1 MSIALKLVII
11 TLFTITINAN
21 ETVLEDIK
29 RTLAMMESGNKKSIV
44 NSRGFLGKYQLGAM
58 SLVEAGF
65 VKLENYKALTYTQK
79 TSTRAAKV
87 MWKDGYSLTKF
98 LNEEQNWNIAGGKR
112 AYLASDE
119 LQDEAMDRLLRKN
132 AKRLENAGINL
143 SDPKLAKSLLMSAHL
158 GGVKSAIALYKNGTD
173 YKDEYGTSIK
183 RYYQAGKNSQ
193 NGIIKFEN

>member
-1 MSIALKLVII
+1 MRYIFIFMISIFLVQ
-11 TLFTITINAN
+11 AN
-21 ETVLEDIK
+21 ESIYNEVKQKI
-29 RTLAMMESGNKKSIV
+29 AVMESGNKKNIV

-79 TSTRAAKV
+79 TETRVAKV
-87 MWKDGYSLTKF
+87 MWRDGYNLTKF
-98 LNEEQNWNIAGGKR
+98 LDEEQNWNIAGGKK

-119 LQDEAMDRLLRKN
+119 LQDMAMDRILQKN
-132 AKRLENAGINL
+132 EKRLEKAGIDMSN
-143 SDPKLAKSLLMSAHL
+143 PKTAKALLLSAHL
-158 GGVKSAIALYKNGTD
+158 GGAKSAIALAKNGTD

-183 RYYQAGKNSQ
+183 KYYQAGKNSQ

>member
-1 MSIALKLVII
+1 MRYILILSISIFFA
-11 TLFTITINAN
+11 NAN
-21 ETVLEDIK
+21 ESVYNEVK
-29 RTLAMMESGNKKSIV
+29 RTLAIMESGNKKSIV

-65 VKLENYKALTYTQK
+65 VKIENYRALTYTQK

-87 MWKDGYSLTKF
+87 MWKDGYTLTKF
-98 LNEEQNWNIAGGKR
+98 LDEDRNWNIAGGKR

-119 LQDEAMDRLLRKN
+119 LQDEAMDRLLKIN
-132 AKRLENAGINL
+132 AKRLERAGIDMSN
-143 SDPKLAKSLLMSAHL
+143 PKLAKSLLMSAHL
-158 GGVKSAIALYKNGTD
+158 GGVKSAISLAKNGTD

-183 RYYQAGKNSQ
+183 KYYQAGKNSQ